1 MNDKSMKQVATFLG
15 ILFLVGTSCSDNSGL
30 KTQLAVAQNQM
41 ANQATIT
48 QLQLTNAANQSKI
61 KCLGAAG
68 NDTTAV
74 AACNSL

>member
-1 MNDKSMKQVATFLG
+1 MTDKNMKQVATLLG

-48 QLQLTNAANQSKI
+48 QLQMTNAANQSKL
-61 KCLGAAG
+61 KCLNAAG
-68 NDTTAV
+68 NDTTAIT
-74 AACNSL
+74 ACNSL